1 MSRRKL
7 FLRLLFQAAWVR
19 KDRALTALL
28 SVAVVATIATAA
40 LTVYRDLESKVSRE
54 FSGFGANVIVSKRQ
68 GAIDQGQLAAMQRLL
83 VQKDP
88 SLAGKVRIVPVAYAI
103 ASTQDGSKIVVG
115 GAEIDA
121 FRELNSSWS
130 MREAGNP
137 HTQVLL
143 GSRAAEALSPN
154 GYEFTISFGG
164 RQAKLKPEIIFNSGS
179 DDDSR
184 IYIDLKDFTALTGV
198 EPHSALVRVAGRPRD
213 IQNAIAILG
222 SSLPELEVKAVRQ
235 ITQAQTSVVGKT
247 RSLFLAAC
255 AVVVIL
261 IVLCMMATLTSAV
274 LERRKDFA
282 VMKALGAPNRT
293 VSLLFAGEAAVLALA
308 GALAGF
314 AAGSV
319 IAYWIGKANFD
330 AAILPEPALLPPV
343 LVGSVMLALLAATLP
358 LRLLRRIQPAGILR
372 GE

>member
-1 MSRRKL
+1 
-7 FLRLLFQAAWVR
+7 V
-19 KDRALTALL
+19 TALL

-68 GAIDQGQLAAMQRLL
+68 GAVDQQQVAEMQRLL

-88 SLAGKVRIVPVAYAI
+88 LLAGKVRIVPVAYAI
-103 ASTQDGSKIVVG
+103 ASTQYGSKVVVG
-115 GAEIDA
+115 GTDVDD

-137 HTQVLL
+137 HTQVML
-143 GSRAAEALSPN
+143 GSRAAQALSPN
-154 GYEFTISFGG
+154 GTEFTISFGP
-164 RQAKLKPEIIFNSGS
+164 RQAKLKPEIIFSSGS

-184 IYIDLKDFTALTGV
+184 IYVDLKEFTALTGV
-198 EPHSALVRVAGRPRD
+198 APQTAFVRVAGRPRD
-213 IQNAIAILG
+213 IQDAIAAL
-222 SSLPELEVKAVRQ
+222 SSSFRELEVKPIRQ
-235 ITQAQTSVVGKT
+235 ITQTQTSVVGKT

-255 AVVVIL
+255 AVVVLL
-261 IVLCMMATLTSAV
+261 IMLCMVATLTSAV

-308 GALAGF
+308 GAVVGF

-330 AAILPEPALLPPV
+330 AAILPEPGLLLPV
-343 LVGSVMLALLAATLP
+343 LTGSVMLALLAATLP